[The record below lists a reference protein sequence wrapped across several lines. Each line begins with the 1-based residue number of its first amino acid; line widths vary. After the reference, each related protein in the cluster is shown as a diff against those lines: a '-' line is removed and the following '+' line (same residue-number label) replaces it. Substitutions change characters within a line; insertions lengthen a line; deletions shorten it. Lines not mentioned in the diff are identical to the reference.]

1 MDTGG
6 KSWWADRPV
15 GLKIVV
21 PVLVAVFLALVVGL
35 LGLARLGQASDATQ
49 DLYRGS
55 VGSISALSDARAEQM
70 ATETAVLNHVTA
82 GDPGERAEVGSAI
95 EAHASAFAAA
105 MAAYRQRT
113 AVGPVADIK
122 KVEDGFA
129 SYLETVRSKVTNL
142 SPAQEKARF
151 DEVRDGTLSPLG
163 ATILGGLDQLRQ
175 AETAH
180 ARDQAV
186 AERSRY
192 AANRAQTLALL
203 LAAAVLAIGVGLLVS
218 RAIVR
223 SLTGVQSA
231 AEAMADGDL
240 TAGIPA
246 GGRDEVGRMAAAIRR
261 AQQGVSTLITSV
273 ATSAREVAAA
283 SASLATRSHSL
294 ATAAQQSSAQTVD
307 ASAASGRISHSV
319 QTVATS
325 SEQMNASIGEIAR
338 SAADASRVAVEAV
351 TAAESTNATVARLG
365 ASSDQIAA
373 VVKLITAI
381 AEQTNLL
388 ALNATIEAARAGE
401 AGKGFAVV
409 ASEVKDLAQETARAT
424 DSITERVAA
433 LQADTAATTEAISGI
448 RDVIQQISD
457 FQTTITTA
465 VEAQTQTT
473 RESIRNIQD
482 AAAGSAEI
490 AGNVATLAT
499 TARTANEEATQSQG
513 ELAELAHMAERLSQL
528 VARFRC

>member
-6 KSWWADRPV
+6 QRWWADRPV

-21 PVLVAVFLALVVGL
+21 PVLVAVVLALAVGL
-35 LGLARLGQASDATQ
+35 LGLGRLGEASDATQ
-49 DLYRGS
+49 DLYQGS

-82 GDPGERAEVGSAI
+82 GDPKERAEVASAI
-95 EAHASAFAAA
+95 EGHARAFAAA
-105 MAAYRQRT
+105 MAEYRQHT
-113 AVGPVADIK
+113 AVGPETDIK
-122 KVEDGFA
+122 KVEDAFN
-129 SYLETVRSKVTNL
+129 SYLQTVRTRVTSL
-142 SPAQEKARF
+142 TPAQEEARF
-151 DEVRDGTLSPLG
+151 DGVRDGTLTPLS

-175 AETAH
+175 AEKAH
-180 ARDQAV
+180 AGEQA
-186 AERSRY
+186 AGERSRY
-192 AANRAQTLALL
+192 RSDRVQTLLL
-203 LAAAVLAIGVGLLVS
+203 LFTAAVVAIGVGLLVS

-223 SLTGVQSA
+223 SLTGVQGA

-240 TAGIPA
+240 TAPVPA

-261 AQQGVSTLITSV
+261 AQQGVSALITSV
-273 ATSAREVAAA
+273 ATSAREVATA
-283 SASLATRSHSL
+283 SASLATRSQSL
-294 ATAAQQSSAQTVD
+294 ASAAQQSSAHTID
-307 ASAASGRISHSV
+307 ATAASGRVSESV
-319 QTVATS
+319 RTVATS

-338 SAADASRVAVEAV
+338 SAADASRVAGEAV

-401 AGKGFAVV
+401 SGKGFAVV

-465 VEAQTQTT
+465 VEEQTLTT

-482 AAAGSAEI
+482 AAAGSQEI

-513 ELAELAHMAERLSQL
+513 ELAELARMAEQLSTL